1 MEKASDIINKLM
13 SRKEFRRKRD
23 VADFFGV
30 SPQALSIWIAK
41 GAIPPKHLLKLSK
54 ENLVNEKSEDSP
66 LQRKSMPSE
75 SESKTVIDYLML
87 SLIHI

>member
-1 MEKASDIINKLM
+1 MEKASDIINELM

-41 GAIPPKHLLKLSK
+41 GVIPPKHLLKLSIEK
-54 ENLVNEKSEDSP
+54 FVNEKSED
-66 LQRKSMPSE
+66 LQFQSQYMSG
-75 SESKTVIDYLML
+75 
-87 SLIHI
+87 

>member
-1 MEKASDIINKLM
+1 MEKASDIINELM

-41 GAIPPKHLLKLSK
+41 GVIPPKHLLKLSK
-54 ENLVNEKSEDSP
+54 ENLVNEKLESSQFQREAHAHCSP
-66 LQRKSMPSE
+66 LHTPFQIR
-75 SESKTVIDYLML
+75 
-87 SLIHI
+87 H